1 MADGNIDLKKLTAD
15 ELSGVVNI
23 YPWFAAARRELCL
36 RLAESGEEDGRSLS
50 FKEAAL
56 HVPDRR
62 KLSCLL
68 KRAKAPDY
76 SDVAGGKDV
85 IGGKDLAGGKDLT
98 ESEGGLEENIEAVPV
113 YRRQVRI
120 AGGDFFSQSE
130 YAKVK
135 MEEDGRL
142 MESLSAH
149 KWEKEEGEE
158 AGDLGFYTETLAAIY
173 AEQGY
178 YEQARKIYSQLI
190 LAYPEKSAYFAS
202 LIENLK
208 NN

>member
-1 MADGNIDLKKLTAD
+1 MLQWPIGKNMAEGYIDLKKLTTD

-36 RLAESGEEDGRSLS
+36 RLAQSGEEDGRSLS

-62 KLSCLL
+62 KLVCLL
-68 KRAKAPDY
+68 KGKRMPDY
-76 SDVAGGKDV
+76 SDV
-85 IGGKDLAGGKDLT
+85 IQT
-98 ESEGGLEENIEAVPV
+98 QEEEQPV
-113 YRRQVRI
+113 EQQTYRRKVKMS
-120 AGGDFFSQSE
+120 GGDFFSQAD
-130 YAKVK
+130 YANVK
-135 MEEDGRL
+135 EEEDGKL
-142 MESLSAH
+142 LASLSSH
-149 KWEKEEGEE
+149 NWEKEEGEV
-158 AGDLGFYTETLAAIY
+158 AKDLGFYTETLAAIY

-178 YEQARKIYSQLI
+178 YEQAAKIYSQLI

-202 LIENLK
+202 LIEKLK

>member
-1 MADGNIDLKKLTAD
+1 MMAEGNIDLKKLTAD

-36 RLAESGEEDGRSLS
+36 RLAQSGEEDGRSLS

-62 KLSCLL
+62 KLVCLL
-68 KRAKAPDY
+68 KDKRMPDY
-76 SDVAGGKDV
+76 SDVIQTPEDEQPGEQQ
-85 IGGKDLAGGKDLT
+85 T
-98 ESEGGLEENIEAVPV
+98 
-113 YRRQVRI
+113 YRRQVKI
-120 AGGDFFSQSE
+120 AGGDFFSQAD
-130 YAKVK
+130 YANVKV
-135 MEEDGRL
+135 EEDGKL
-142 MESLSAH
+142 LESLSSH

-158 AGDLGFYTETLAAIY
+158 AKDLGFYTETLAAIY

-178 YEQARKIYSQLI
+178 YEQAAKIYSQLI

-202 LIENLK
+202 LIEKLK